1 MAVKRFERVNS
12 IDCLRNPF
20 TTEFSTMVGCL
31 RHKNLVQL
39 QGWLMIIDRYLL
51 LGELVLVAG
60 HPVGV
65 AIQVAI
71 SSSYQRV

>member
-20 TTEFSTMVGCL
+20 TTEFATMVGCL

-39 QGWLMIIDRYLL
+39 QGWCSE
-51 LGELVLVAG
+51 GTELVLVF
-60 HPVGV
+60 
-65 AIQVAI
+65 
-71 SSSYQRV
+71 